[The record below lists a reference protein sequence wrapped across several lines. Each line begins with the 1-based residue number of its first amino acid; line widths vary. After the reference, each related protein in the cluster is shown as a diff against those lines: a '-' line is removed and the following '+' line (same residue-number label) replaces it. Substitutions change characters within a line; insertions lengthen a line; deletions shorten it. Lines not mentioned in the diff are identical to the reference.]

1 MTVESIQKSSVL
13 TPYQKVVET
22 KLLLSAFDREQQ
34 EDMFRLLFKFVDKVK
49 SINHW
54 VGDAYLD
61 SLVRD
66 AENEFLND

>member
-1 MTVESIQKSSVL
+1 MTIESIQNSSVL
-13 TPYQKVVET
+13 TPYQKEVET
-22 KLLLSAFDREQQ
+22 KLFFAAFDREQQ

-61 SLVRD
+61 SLTQE
-66 AENEFLND
+66 AESKFLH